1 MQNENENENEN
12 ETDTDNEGMSESGYS
27 GMPSLIDM
35 NEEIEPFTRPRL
47 ISLEGNIGAGK
58 STFIEHM
65 KSVFQDYEEI
75 LFIQE
80 PVDIWEKIKQNGKT
94 MIELFY
100 ENPKKYAFAFQV
112 MAFTTR
118 QNIIRDAIIEAVQP
132 HSKIKTIVM
141 ERSLEADRN
150 IFAQMLHDDGQLES
164 CEFEV
169 YKMMSDVGLFESS
182 VDGIMWLTTEPEE
195 CERRIRNRGRDGE
208 QEISLQYLE
217 QCAIYHRQW
226 LCSDLDFAFRID
238 DDKFTGS
245 STAPIKKYSDSDSDS
260 DNDEIIPPGEPL
272 DWELLRQF
280 ILL

>member
-1 MQNENENENEN
+1 MQTNDER
-12 ETDTDNEGMSESGYS
+12 TSESGYS
-27 GMPSLIDM
+27 DMPSLIDM
-35 NEEIEPFTRPRL
+35 TEEISPPPFTRPRL

-65 KSVFQDYEEI
+65 KSVFQDDEEI
-75 LFIQE
+75 VFIQE

-100 ENPKKYAFAFQV
+100 ENPKKYAFSFQV

-118 QNIIRDAIIEAVQP
+118 QNLIRNAIMEAVQP
-132 HSKIKTIVM
+132 DSKIKTIVM

-150 IFAQMLHDDGQLES
+150 IFAQMLHDEGQLEP

-169 YKMMSDVGLFESS
+169 YKMMSEVGLFECS

-208 QEISLQYLE
+208 QDISLQYLE
-217 QCAIYHRQW
+217 KCGLYHRQW
-226 LCSDLDFAFRID
+226 LISDLDWAFRID
-238 DDKFTGS
+238 DDKFVG
-245 STAPIKKYSDSDSDS
+245 STAPI
-260 DNDEIIPPGEPL
+260 DENSEEIPAPGEPL
-272 DWELLRQF
+272 DWNSLRQF
-280 ILL
+280 ILG